1 MKKTIDRLELE
12 KSELKE
18 TLIRKENPGKKI
30 IKEEKELEEIR
41 EVKLLI

>member
-18 TLIRKENPGKKI
+18 IISRKENPGI
-30 IKEEKELEEIR
+30 RILKEETELEEIR
-41 EVKLLI
+41 QVLIY